1 MISPKI
7 AQTIVDKTMSIL
19 NYKVNIMDSS
29 AQIIASSDP
38 SRIGNYHE
46 GAAKVITTG
55 KSFEVDQYDSEVLSG
70 VKPGISL
77 PITYGEEVIGAVG
90 ITGEPSEVR
99 KYGELVRHTAELML
113 EQALLKEEKH
123 LRGKA
128 KEGFIRDLLMGNWD
142 EGFEFF
148 SHRAEMLGYNLNIPR
163 IVIVAELDITF
174 KEEVALMVERS
185 SDFDDIVKFQ
195 RFKDK
200 IQKEARSR
208 LSAYQEAA
216 TYFVGVNHLAVLVP
230 IKAEKSWKEQYNM
243 FFKIARDIVS
253 AVKQK
258 LNVNAKVGISNP
270 CEDWKYLYKS
280 YLEALH
286 AIQLGK
292 IYSPDVN
299 IYYFKEQLT
308 EFSLASINKEVR
320 NSYCKDVLGELITLP
335 LQGYKSE
342 LIYTLQ
348 VYFAN
353 NMSTT
358 KASKKLFIHRNT
370 IMFRL
375 NKIKKITGY
384 DPQQFRDAFK
394 LRLALMFW
402 EIMELSLRE
411 EDYKKFYSNNIDSF

>member
-1 MISPKI
+1 MISSKI
-7 AQTIVDKTMSIL
+7 AQTIVDKTMSII
-19 NYKVNIMDSS
+19 NYRINIMDSS
-29 AQIIASSDP
+29 AKIIASSDS

-46 GAAKVITTG
+46 GAAKVIATG
-55 KSFEVDQYDSEVLSG
+55 KSYEVEYYDTKTLKG

-77 PITYGEEVIGAVG
+77 PITYGKEVIGVVG
-90 ITGEPSEVR
+90 ITGEPAEVR

-113 EQALLKEEKH
+113 EQALLKEEMH
-123 LRGKA
+123 LKGKA
-128 KEGFIRDLLMGNWD
+128 KEGFIRDLLLGNWD

-148 SHRAEMLGYNLNIPR
+148 YHRAEMLGYNLNIPR
-163 IVIVAELDITF
+163 IVIVAELNITF
-174 KEEVALMVERS
+174 QEELSLMVERS

-195 RFKDK
+195 KFKDK
-200 IQKEARSR
+200 IQKEVRSR
-208 LSAYQEAA
+208 LNAYQEAS

-230 IKAEKSWKEQYNM
+230 IRAEISWKEQYNM
-243 FFKIARDIVS
+243 ILKVARDIIT

-258 LNVNAKVGISNP
+258 LNVNAKLGIGNP
-270 CEDWKYLYKS
+270 CEDWKCLYKS

-292 IYSPDVN
+292 VYSPDIN
-299 IYYFKEQLT
+299 IYYFKDQLT

-320 NSYCKDVLGELITLP
+320 NNYCEDVLGELITLP
-335 LQGYKSE
+335 LQDYKRE

-402 EIMELSLRE
+402 EIMELSLQE
-411 EDYKKFYSNNIDSF
+411 EDYKKFYSNNIDSL